1 MSNSPEHPSRRW
13 MSLGFICVVL
23 LITSLDSTA
32 LYLALPNIALD
43 FRTSASELQWIVNVY
58 ALVFG
63 SLLLTMGNVGDRVG
77 RKKIWMVG
85 LLIFGVGALIAG
97 FSQNT
102 LTLIGARAIVGFAS
116 ALMMPASL
124 SIVIATFQDLRER
137 AQAIAIITAT
147 FGFGAGLG
155 PLVGGFIMDW
165 LSWQAVFF
173 VNVPLVL
180 IALAGGTRYLNDSRS
195 ADTAKPDWVGAL
207 LSILGFFALLYGIT
221 EAGWHGWWAAHVLR
235 AFMAA
240 VVIMLLLF
248 AWERRTPNAMIPLHL
263 FRNRIFFGAN
273 TGLALVAFSL
283 FGSIFFLSQ
292 YFQSVRGYSPF
303 EAGVALLPVAL
314 IVMVVALFSAAI
326 NARLGE
332 RITISGGILLTALGL
347 GYLASIAAVDTSLN
361 QVYLGTSIMAI
372 GLGVAMSPATAAIM
386 STVPGDQ
393 LGVGAALTD
402 TTRQLGGALG
412 VALLGSLLSST
423 YVQQIAVLE
432 DLPMMALMPE
442 QAMVGIKT
450 SIQSAHFVADFLS
463 LPVVSPLI
471 VETANAAF
479 VAGMI
484 DGLVVATGILLGT
497 ACFTFMILP
506 GKALAARLKDTGETF
521 AVTPVGAD

>member
-1 MSNSPEHPSRRW
+1 MHRSIASLPRRW
-13 MSLGFICVVL
+13 ISLGFICVVL

-77 RKKIWMVG
+77 RKKIWMAG
-85 LLIFGVGALIAG
+85 LVIFGVGALVAG

-102 LTLIGARAIVGFAS
+102 STLIVARIIVGFAS

-124 SIVIATFQDLRER
+124 SIVIATFHNLRER
-137 AQAIAIITAT
+137 AQAIAIVTAT

-155 PLVGGFIMDW
+155 PLVGGWIMDW
-165 LSWQAVFF
+165 ISWQAVFF

-180 IALAGGTRYLNDSRS
+180 IAVVGGAIYLNDSQRS
-195 ADTAKPDWVGAL
+195 DSARPDWVGAL

-221 EAGWHGWWAAHVLR
+221 EAGWHGWFAPHVVR
-235 AFMAA
+235 AFIAA

-248 AWERRTPNAMIPLHL
+248 TWERRIPNAMLPLNL
-263 FRNRIFFGAN
+263 FKNRVFFGAN

-314 IVMVVALFSAAI
+314 IVMVVALFSASI
-326 NARLGE
+326 NARFGE
-332 RITISGGILLTALGL
+332 RLTVSGGIFLTAAGL
-347 GYLASIAAVDTSLN
+347 GYLATIAAVDTPLD
-361 QVYLGTSIMAI
+361 QVYLGMSILAV
-372 GLGVAMSPATAAIM
+372 GLGIAMSPATAAIM
-386 STVPGDQ
+386 STVPIDQ
-393 LGVGAALTD
+393 LGVGAAMTD

-423 YVQQIAVLE
+423 YVQQISVL
-432 DLPMMALMPE
+432 DDMPLMALMPE
-442 QAMVGIKT
+442 QAMTGIKT
-450 SIQSAHFVADFLS
+450 SIQSAHFVADFLN

-471 VETANAAF
+471 IDTANTAF

-484 DGLVVATGILLGT
+484 DGLAIATGILLGT
-497 ACFTFMILP
+497 ACFTFVVLP

-521 AVTPVGAD
+521 IVNPIVGD